1 MSAPLGYEPAGL
13 AARLACGFPRGFPPR
28 PDEPQACPPAGVRA
42 LDTDAKEVAVAA
54 CRDVGDPVLRM
65 VQTRLPARPA
75 GSRLFQSRG
84 RVVPRVLA
92 LRGDGVRQSLKL
104 DALGVTAP
112 SAVARDPAA
121 GLYFCHG

>member
-1 MSAPLGYEPAGL
+1 MSAPLEHEPAGQ

-28 PDEPQACPPAGVRA
+28 PDEPQACHPAVART
-42 LDTDAKEVAVAA
+42 LDADAKEVAVVAG
-54 CRDVGDPVLRM
+54 RDVGDPVLRM

-92 LRGDGVRQSLKL
+92 LRGDGVRPSPKL
-104 DALGVTAP
+104 DALGVTPP
-112 SAVARDPAA
+112 SALARGPVP
-121 GLYFCHG
+121 GLFFFHG

>member
-28 PDEPQACPPAGVRA
+28 PDEPQACPPAGVRT
-42 LDTDAKEVAVAA
+42 LDTDAKEVAVVAS
-54 CRDVGDPVLRM
+54 RDVGDPALRM

-75 GSRLFQSRG
+75 GSRLFRSKG
-84 RVVPRVLA
+84 RVAPRVLTV
-92 LRGDGVRQSLKL
+92 RDDGVLLSPKL

>member
-1 MSAPLGYEPAGL
+1 
-13 AARLACGFPRGFPPR
+13 
-28 PDEPQACPPAGVRA
+28 VRT
-42 LDTDAKEVAVAA
+42 LDTDAKEVAVVAS
-54 CRDVGDPVLRM
+54 RDVGDPALRM

>member
-28 PDEPQACPPAGVRA
+28 PDEPQAGPSAGVCT
-42 LDTDAKEVAVAA
+42 LDTDAKEVAVVA
-54 CRDVGDPVLRM
+54 CRDDIDPVLR
-65 VQTRLPARPA
+65 VVKTRLPARPA

>member
-1 MSAPLGYEPAGL
+1 VAG
-13 AARLACGFPRGFPPR
+13 
-28 PDEPQACPPAGVRA
+28 
-42 LDTDAKEVAVAA
+42 
-54 CRDVGDPVLRM
+54 RDVGDPALRM

-92 LRGDGVRQSLKL
+92 VRDDGDHPSLKL

-112 SAVARDPAA
+112 SALARCPVA
-121 GLYFCHG
+121 GLFFFQG